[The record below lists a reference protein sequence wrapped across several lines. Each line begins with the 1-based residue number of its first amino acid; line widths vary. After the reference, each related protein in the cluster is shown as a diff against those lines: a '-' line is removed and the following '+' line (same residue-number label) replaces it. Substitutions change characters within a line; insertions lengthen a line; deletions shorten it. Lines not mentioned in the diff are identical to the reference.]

1 MTDPQ
6 ALGFHYLIELY
17 ECNSKKIQD
26 SPWLEKLMS
35 ETVKR
40 SNSHEIGR
48 VFHRFSPH
56 GVSGVV
62 LIAESHFSI
71 HTWPEYGYVAI
82 DLFTCSIDTDISL
95 AYKYLVEQ
103 LEAKRHSITEIKRGL
118 NLQLI

>member
-17 ECNSKKIQD
+17 ECNSIKIQD

-35 ETVKR
+35 DTVKR

-82 DLFTCSIDTDISL
+82 DLFTCSTDTDISL